1 MMDSAQAE
9 KEFEAAAEIN
19 LTFVIAEWMAEE
31 MIGRIMRR
39 RANEQPVVGLS
50 LALPNVNQSI
60 RTKFTGGAASLPLC
74 LPLVN
79 GICTDRL
86 LLSVPEWAAC
96 CQWHGRIPTNY
107 THCPADINS
116 NTAFITASRFLCVRA
131 LAKNIALYWPF
142 KSSDSL
148 ASSGPITPAAVCY
161 LCHCSFA
168 CNWSR

>member
-1 MMDSAQAE
+1 
-9 KEFEAAAEIN
+9 
-19 LTFVIAEWMAEE
+19 

-86 LLSVPEWAAC
+86 LLSVPSEQRAVS
-96 CQWHGRIPTNY
+96 
-107 THCPADINS
+107 D
-116 NTAFITASRFLCVRA
+116 TAEFR
-131 LAKNIALYWPF
+131 
-142 KSSDSL
+142 
-148 ASSGPITPAAVCY
+148 PITPTALQISILIRHSLQPAAFYVCAHSQKI
-161 LCHCSFA
+161 LHFIGLLNQAIRSLPLA
-168 CNWSR
+168 L